1 MPQDELI
8 GLALCPG
15 GIDVRFDDRIFLARV
30 RAKLELLFLGHGL
43 SHPVSIRKWSDRATR
58 RTAQAN
64 EVEFTVVTEA
74 S

>member
-1 MPQDELI
+1 MPPDELS

-15 GIDVRFDDRIFLARV
+15 GIGVRFDDRTFLALV
-30 RAKLELLFLGHGL
+30 RAKLELLCLGHGL
-43 SHPVSIRKWSDRATR
+43 SQLVSIRKWSDRATR

-64 EVEFTVVTEA
+64 EVECTVVAKA

>member
-1 MPQDELI
+1 MPPDELS

-15 GIDVRFDDRIFLARV
+15 GIDVRFDDRIFLALV
-30 RAKLELLFLGHGL
+30 RAKLELLCLGHGL
-43 SHPVSIRKWSDRATR
+43 SQLVSIRKWSDRATR

-64 EVEFTVVTEA
+64 EVECTVVAKA